1 MIVPIH
7 FAWDIKQMMEEY
19 SLSACDA
26 LSLDKY
32 GVGHEKVAQVHTV
45 A

>member
-19 SLSACDA
+19 SLPACDA
-26 LSLDKY
+26 LSLDWDR
-32 GVGHEKVAQVHTV
+32 VGHEKVDQVRSI